1 MIFFE
6 CYADEVFLKV
16 LGFSKKSIEHSFGRS
31 RVCFKLSNAKN
42 SMGLIDEDPN
52 SPKEPYL
59 RYLYGFPPI
68 FEDESITFFYDK
80 KSNNKMLVIRPNLEE
95 WSLKLAKDR
104 NIDLGNVYN
113 LSNDVKK
120 LHNDLAFYR
129 NIQKFNAFEALLN
142 SLSDHKTIIK
152 IKELIKM

>member
-59 RYLYGFPPI
+59 RYLYEFPPI

-80 KSNNKMLVIRPNLEE
+80 KS
-95 WSLKLAKDR
+95 KLAKDR

-142 SLSDHKTIIK
+142 SLSDHRTIIK